1 MNDIK
6 KELSKRENKCNDKVV
21 YEYKRPK
28 NAYKYSKIDEFNSEN
43 PFDIDKSCG
52 VIVPNS
58 LYDTDINNRFYKNVF
73 TDKRCKNANGIWDDK
88 SINRENLIDDGNC
101 WVDKD
106 DFECANLL
114 TNKQLLNSKLPDDDH
129 EFIKASNFCN
139 KNSKCNL
146 GRINE
151 NTIDCVLKDKIN
163 IKESEKLNT
172 YLDFSNIEESL
183 FNYYS
188 SLNAP
193 KTQKLIGTGD
203 RCNNNND
210 KDIMEKID
218 EKINEEKKLDNII
231 NNKEILMTKDLLK
244 KYEKYYYAYIEYRI
258 IFLASN
264 IHYFNSDK
272 HELNKLLKDKY
283 DNFFL
288 DYNILKTE
296 FRNHNYDNFYNSS
309 KKIKEF
315 DINKIYELFYEYF
328 PSIFTIRNEEE
339 YKRIVYLFKQSFIK
353 DFNPVNQEDINYVNI
368 QIFKK
373 LLNDKYDDFKHEY
386 ETTDKMNKDFIYYE
400 FFPKFFDIDFDNE
413 EVENETNYYNYIKY
427 YIVYYTFIKKENKKE
442 KLIFY
447 MDDGDKYDEFMK
459 ELPSS
464 KNKIDVFKKY
474 FSKYYFDDYSIDLIY
489 FIRNQINYLDPNN
502 SNDVEILKSYLDKS
516 KSFNDYKHFYNL
528 IENKSSKQDENDID
542 VELFNLRKIFFPN
555 FFNNNLNETKYKIK
569 PLLTS
574 NEIDD
579 KNSNNN
585 NLPTIPQSVVN
596 NISKL
601 ISENKIDKRG
611 MLLWHSTGSGKTC
624 TATAIIDGFWND
636 SRDIIYCSSVD
647 ALISNP
653 PFKFH
658 ECASNLFSRF
668 RNKSLKDIDK
678 LFNSRNIK
686 FLSFA
691 KLANRIEKKEINL
704 NNCILIIDE
713 VHNLFRPLLTQKKQ
727 HNYLEKLLLN
737 QKSIPKTK
745 IFILTA
751 TLGDNPDEIMKLL
764 NIIKKSDNEEI
775 KFDDI
780 QKPEL
785 FLNKIRGLISYFDMS
800 SDTSKFPVVYD
811 GEPIYSKMSEKQ
823 FEKYLE
829 QYKTIKDNAKNYETL
844 AKANTL
850 NKYWAIAR
858 KYSNMLYNYD
868 KGLKLNEFSSKLE
881 TLLNSVNNPDYEK
894 HKQYI
899 YSAFYEN
906 RGYGGQGILAIAKE
920 LDKLGYEK
928 LTPSMAVEIF
938 NNPTEDNKK
947 PRSLLAITTHLGTD
961 KGSDLKKLMELFNA
975 PFNKYGEYVKIF
987 LASQTFNE
995 GIDLKA
1001 VRHIHIFEPL
1011 ITWASDKQT
1020 LGRAARNC
1028 SHKDLDKSD
1037 WDVTIHRYMSNFPEI
1052 INNSNETNLL
1062 NDKLI
1067 ELGDID
1073 NLKNIKNDIKKRLKK
1088 EKDEDK
1094 KEELQQEIDDID
1106 EKISEIK
1113 EINKNIKK
1121 MSKNKKDFDVEGV
1134 ENIDDFIYKQ
1144 AIAKMKNILTL
1155 YQLMQEGAVDCL
1167 ILNEFHKQGNKT
1179 INCHKY

>member
-6 KELSKRENKCNDKVV
+6 KELNEREDKCNNKVV

-28 NAYKYSKIDEFNSEN
+28 NPYKYSKLNDFKKEN
-43 PFDIDKSCG
+43 PFDSDKNCG
-52 VIVPNS
+52 IIVPNS
-58 LYDTDINNRFYKNVF
+58 IYDTDRNNRYYKSIH
-73 TDKRCKNANGIWDDK
+73 TSKRCKNANGKWDERT
-88 SINRENLIDDGNC
+88 INRENLIDDGNC
-101 WVDKD
+101 WVDEE
-106 DFECANLL
+106 DFQCANLL
-114 TNKQLLNSKLPDDDH
+114 TNNKLLNSNLKDDDK
-129 EFIKASNFCN
+129 EVIKAAEVCN
-139 KNSKCNL
+139 RNDKCNL

-151 NTIDCVLKDKIN
+151 NTIDCVVKNKINVKEIDKIYN
-163 IKESEKLNT
+163 

-193 KTQKLIGTGD
+193 KTQKLIGKGD
-203 RCNNNND
+203 RCNND
-210 KDIMEKID
+210 KDIQDKID
-218 EKINEEKKLDNII
+218 EKINEEKKLEKII
-231 NNKEILMTKDLLK
+231 KDEEILIAKDLIK
-244 KYEKYYYAYIEYRI
+244 MYEPYFIAYLQYRI

-264 IHYFNSDK
+264 IYYFNNNGK
-272 HELNKLLKDKY
+272 KELKKLLNDNY

-288 DYNILKTE
+288 DYNILKAN
-296 FRNHNYDNFYNSS
+296 FRNYYYYSYYPNNKVN
-309 KKIKEF
+309 KEV
-315 DINKIYELFYEYF
+315 YVYQLFYKYF
-328 PSIFTIRNEEE
+328 PTIFFENNDEA
-339 YKRIVYLFKQSFIK
+339 YDRITYLFTQSFIK
-353 DFNPVNQEDINYVNI
+353 DFNPLNDDEINKINI
-368 QIFKK
+368 MIFQKK
-373 LLNDKYDDFKHEY
+373 LLDKYDDFKY
-386 ETTDKMNKDFIYYE
+386 DYRTVDKMNLDVI
-400 FFPKFFDIDFDNE
+400 
-413 EVENETNYYNYIKY
+413 YYNYFPNYFMIDIDNKEINNEINYYKY
-427 YIVYYTFIKKENKKE
+427 TKYFIIYYSFIKKTNKKN
-442 KLIFY
+442 KLSFY
-447 MDDGDKYDEFMK
+447 IDDIDKYDDFIQ
-459 ELPSS
+459 ELAKS
-464 KNKIDVFKKY
+464 KNKINVFKKY
-474 FSKYYFDDYSIDLIY
+474 FSNYFFDDYSIDTIY

-502 SNDVEILKSYLDKS
+502 IDDYELLKNYVDTS
-516 KSFNDYKHFYNL
+516 KSLNDYRKYYNL
-528 IENKSSKQDENDID
+528 IENKSFNEDDEDRDI
-542 VELFNLRKIFFPN
+542 ELLNLRKLFFPN
-555 FFNNNLNETKYKIK
+555 FFNNINETKYKIK
-569 PLLTS
+569 PLS
-574 NEIDD
+574 DFNDD
-579 KNSNNN
+579 ENGLNN

-624 TATAIIDGFWND
+624 TATAIMDGFWND
-636 SRDIIYCSSVD
+636 TKDIIYCSSVD

-653 PFKFH
+653 PYKFH
-658 ECASNLFSRF
+658 ECASNLFPRF
-668 RNKSLKDIDK
+668 RNKSIRDVEK

-704 NNCILIIDE
+704 NDCILIIDE

-737 QKSIPKTK
+737 QKLIPNTK

-751 TLGDNPDEIMKLL
+751 TLGDNPNEIMKLL
-764 NIIKKSDNEEI
+764 NIIKKANDEEI

-780 QKPEL
+780 QKPDL
-785 FLNKIRGLISYFDMS
+785 FKNKIRGLISYFDMS
-800 SDTSKFPVVYD
+800 SDSSKFPVVYD
-811 GEPIYSKMSEKQ
+811 KEPIYSKMSDKQ

-829 QYKTIKDNAKNYETL
+829 QYKTVKDSAKNYEAL

-858 KYSNMLYNYD
+858 KYSNMLFNYD

-881 TLLNSVNNPDYEK
+881 TLLKSLTNDEYEK
-894 HKQYI
+894 HKHYV

-928 LTPSMAVEIF
+928 LTPSQAVEIL

-947 PRSLLAITTHLGTD
+947 PRYLLAITTQLGSD

-975 PFNKYGEYVKIF
+975 PFNKYGEYVKLF

-1028 SHKDLDKSD
+1028 SHKDLDKSN

-1052 INNSNETNLL
+1052 INNSDENRKL
-1062 NDKLI
+1062 NQKLI
-1067 ELGDID
+1067 ELGDTD
-1073 NLKNIKNDIKKRLKK
+1073 NHKNTIKELKKQLKK
-1088 EKDEDK
+1088 EKDQDEK
-1094 KEELQQEIDDID
+1094 FQLEKQIEELQ
-1106 EKISEIK
+1106 EKLNEIK
-1113 EINKNIKK
+1113 EINKLMKK
-1121 MSKNKKDFDVEGV
+1121 NDKNKKDYDISGI

-1144 AIAKMKNILTL
+1144 ATEKMKNILTL
-1155 YQLMQEGAVDCL
+1155 YQFMQEAAVDCL
-1167 ILNEFHKQGNKT
+1167 ILNEFHRQGNKD
-1179 INCHKY
+1179 INCHKF